1 MDTPL
6 VSFIITYY
14 NEPAEMVE
22 QCLESIFAMSLS
34 DKEREVIMVDD
45 GSDTNIFDA
54 LAAYH
59 DKIVYLHQPNQGL
72 SVARN
77 MGIKLASGSFIQFVD
92 ADDYLLRP
100 AYEHTLDLVR
110 YHNPDIVL
118 FRSTHKRETETPFV
132 LPTPVSGAEYMRHN
146 NLRASAW
153 GYVFRRSVLGDLR
166 FPPRMLHED
175 EEFTPQL
182 VLRCERLFETD
193 DKCYFYRERKG
204 SITHK
209 KDNRQMLQR
218 LNDTERIIYRL
229 FDKKET
235 LPVEDQTALQRRID
249 QLTMDYLY
257 NTMLQTHS
265 LRETE
270 SRIKRLEAK
279 GLFPLPDKSY
289 TKKYVTFRKLVSSR
303 IGRRILLVSLALK
316 DKI

>member
-1 MDTPL
+1 MDSPL
-6 VSFIITYY
+6 VSFIITYF

-22 QCLESIFAMSLS
+22 QCLESIFTLSLS
-34 DKEREVIMVDD
+34 DTEREVIIIDD
-45 GSDTNIFDA
+45 GSDNNIFDA
-54 LAAYH
+54 MATYH

-77 MGIKLASGSFIQFVD
+77 TGIKLASGTFIQFVD
-92 ADDYLLRP
+92 ADDYLMRT

-118 FRSTHKRETETPFV
+118 FCSTHKNENETPFV

-166 FPPRMLHED
+166 FTPQLLHED

-182 VLRCERLFETD
+182 VLRCERLFETN
-193 DKCYFYRERKG
+193 DKSYFYRERKG

-209 KDNRQMLQR
+209 EDNRQRLQR
-218 LNDTERIIYRL
+218 LNDTEKIIYHL

-235 LPVEDQTALQRRID
+235 LPIGDQTALQRRID

-257 NTMLQTHS
+257 NTMLLTRS
-265 LRETE
+265 IRETE

-279 GLFPLPDKSY
+279 GLFPLPDKKY
-289 TKKYVTFRKLVSSR
+289 TKKYVTFRKMVSSN
-303 IGRRILLVSLALK
+303 IGRRILLASLALK
-316 DKI
+316 RKF